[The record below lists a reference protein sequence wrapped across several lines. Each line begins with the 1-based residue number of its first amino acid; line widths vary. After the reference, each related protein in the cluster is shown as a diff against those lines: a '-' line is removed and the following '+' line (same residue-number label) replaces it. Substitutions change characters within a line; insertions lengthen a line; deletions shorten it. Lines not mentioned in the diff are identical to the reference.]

1 MFTASTLSRC
11 RKIVAIGKN
20 YADHIKEMGQ
30 PAPKD
35 PVLFLKP
42 STSLVREPNP
52 ILLKKSLGEIHHEIE
67 LALIIGQY
75 GKDIPKE
82 KAMDYVGGYALS
94 IDLTARTL
102 QGDAKKLGM
111 PWSLSKGFD
120 YSCPISDVI
129 PKDAIKNPDDIDIW
143 LKVNDEM
150 RQKTNTKNMIHDCS
164 TLIAYISKYFTL
176 EYGDII
182 LTGTPSGVGPIK
194 DGDIVTS
201 GMGTVVKEMKFE
213 VKEIEG

>member
-1 MFTASTLSRC
+1 MFTSSTLSRC

-30 PAPKD
+30 AAPKD

-42 STSLVREPNP
+42 STSLVQEPNP

-67 LALIIGQY
+67 LALIIGKY

-82 KAMDYVGGYALS
+82 KALDYVGAYALS

-102 QGDAKKLGM
+102 QGEAKKLGM

-120 YSCPISDVI
+120 YSCPISNVI
-129 PKDAIKNPDDIDIW
+129 PKEEIENPDNIDIW

-150 RQKTNTKNMIHDCS
+150 RQTTNTKNMISDCS

-201 GMGTVVKEMKFE
+201 GMGSVVKEMKFE
-213 VKEIEG
+213 VKEIDG